1 MIKSFTFNSINFFIS
16 GFFAIISTWILLGA
30 TPYLRLGGMF
40 IQVETQIIYLHSL
53 CATMMLYKIFEN
65 VILIKKKKNIV
76 TDNLLTLLPLGLAI
90 SSLSFSFLKG
100 SFYKDLL
107 GTPQLG
113 QGTLWYFDLYVM
125 ILVFSSFLIHRR
137 ARIIMLINLV
147 ILTTIATVFTIKPFF
162 MGLNVSFYNFTDYLC
177 FYGALCFII
186 FTSLTRNKI
195 LLIAGYIVLG
205 LYLLPL
211 KNNSA
216 YFLWIITFFA
226 VFIYYLLDQIKFD
239 VVNNLKNFF
248 YSNLALTAYIF
259 AASTLILLSSI
270 IFWSGE
276 YGIPEKITKSAFSSL
291 VVRGKIAEISLLS
304 MFDLKN
310 FFLGNGWGEVPH
322 ILLANMS
329 AWHYDQLTLGYNLH
343 FHTHNELFEHL
354 VSSGIIGF
362 LLFVFLIF
370 YIFKYSESKEIFTRL
385 SWFFFFTLTCFWFI
399 FSGTLPLIAAAIA
412 CLCEKATFNKPKNLY
427 YEKVVEFK
435 RKFENLLHVGIF
447 FLMIIGVKATYDTIK
462 MHDKLSQEKLL
473 EYVKTYKANNNQK
486 EEYHCKN
493 YFKDF
498 DRGGYM
504 IPPMINNYTNYLI
517 KIEKNEI
524 NDNSAAILK
533 LLFCIAEEIIAS
545 DKASLDLISSVMQAE
560 SRLYFSEYE
569 SLKELIYSK
578 KDISLWMNRVNKIAE
593 LAPKRGDLLI
603 PSMAYFIENGNSE
616 EVMKLC
622 KNKKV
627 EGIKSY
633 CELVFAFD
641 ILKEDTLS
649 QIQLN
654 VALEHLQNAVEEGI
668 LKEKIY
674 GWWDNTFKIGK
685 LQGYSKE
692 GIPLSPDFLFHVSHD
707 EAINILK
714 ILSDYK
720 ATR

>member
-1 MIKSFTFNSINFFIS
+1 MIKTYNFNSINFFIS

-53 CATMMLYKIFEN
+53 CAAMMLYKIFEN
-65 VILIKKKKNIV
+65 IILTKKRKNIV
-76 TDNLLTLLPLGLAI
+76 PDNLLTLLPLGLAT
-90 SSLSFSFLKG
+90 SSLFLSLLKG

-125 ILVFSSFLIHRR
+125 ILVFSSFLTHRR

-147 ILTTIATVFTIKPFF
+147 ILTTLATVFTIKPFF
-162 MGLNVSFYNFTDYLC
+162 MGINVSFYNFTDYLC
-177 FYGALCFII
+177 FYGSLCFII
-186 FTSLTRNKI
+186 FTTLTKNKI
-195 LLIAGYIVLG
+195 LLISGYIILG

-211 KNNSA
+211 KNNAA
-216 YFLWIITFFA
+216 YFLWIIVFLA
-226 VFIYYLLDQIKFD
+226 VFIYYLLDQIKFK
-239 VVNNLKNFF
+239 VVEKFKDLL
-248 YSNLALTAYIF
+248 YSNIALTAYIF
-259 AASTLILLSSI
+259 VASTLILLSSI

-276 YGIPEKITKSAFSSL
+276 YGIPEKITKSVFSSL

-304 MFDLKN
+304 MFDFKN
-310 FFLGNGWGEVPH
+310 FFLGNGWGEVPQ

-354 VSSGIIGF
+354 VSIGIIGF
-362 LLFVFLIF
+362 LLFVFQIF
-370 YIFKYSESKEIFTRL
+370 YIFKYSESKEIFTKM
-385 SWFFFFTLTCFWFI
+385 SWFFFFSLTCFWFI
-399 FSGTLPLIAAAIA
+399 FSGTLPLIAVSIA
-412 CLCEKATFNKPKNLY
+412 CLWEKATINKPKNLY
-427 YEKVVEFK
+427 YEKLVELK
-435 RKFENLLHVGIF
+435 RKFQNLLHVGIL
-447 FLMIIGVKATYDTIK
+447 FLMILGTKATYDTIK
-462 MHDKLSQEKLL
+462 MHDKLSQAKLL
-473 EYVKTYKANNNQK
+473 SHVETYKISSDKK
-486 EEYHCKN
+486 EKYHCKN

-504 IPPMINNYTNYLI
+504 IPPMIDNYTNYLI

-524 NDNSAAILK
+524 NNNSAAILK

-578 KDISLWMNRVNKIAE
+578 KDISMWMNRVYKIAD

-603 PSMAYFIENGNSE
+603 PSMAYFIENGNAE
-616 EVMKLC
+616 EIIELC

-627 EGIKSY
+627 EGIKAY
-633 CELVFAFD
+633 CELVFAFN
-641 ILKEDTLS
+641 ILKDDTLS
-649 QIQLN
+649 QRQLN
-654 VALEHLQNAVEEGI
+654 VALEHLKKAVEDGI
-668 LKEKIY
+668 LREKIY
-674 GWWDNTFKIGK
+674 GWWYNAFKVGK

-692 GIPLSPDFLFHVSHD
+692 GIPLSPDILFHVSHE

-720 ATR
+720 PIQ